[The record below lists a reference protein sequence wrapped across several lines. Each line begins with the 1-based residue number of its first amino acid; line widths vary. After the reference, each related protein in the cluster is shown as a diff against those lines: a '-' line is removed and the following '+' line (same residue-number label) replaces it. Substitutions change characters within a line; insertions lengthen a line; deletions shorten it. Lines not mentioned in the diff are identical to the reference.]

1 MAIFEPDGKNAIHVN
16 AGITMS
22 KPTRREILKLAAV
35 MGLSHLLKGC
45 TMADNKK
52 DQMSTLSSALVI
64 PDSLLA
70 KDATDI
76 LREYST
82 DLLFNHSMRVYLFAA
97 EQGRQQKLRF
107 DPELLYVA
115 AAFHDL
121 GLTKKFSSQNE
132 RFEVDSANAVRQF
145 LTAHNVPEEQ
155 VQTAW
160 EAIALHTTPGV
171 TQYMRPEVALLYSGV
186 GLDVLGK
193 GFDQFPS
200 RLRDEIVARYPRKN
214 FKQDFLKA
222 YFGGFAHKPGTT
234 YGTVNAGV
242 VECFIPGY
250 KSPNAC
256 DLMAASPFPDSPSE
270 SSTQRLIR

>member
-1 MAIFEPDGKNAIHVN
+1 MAED
-16 AGITMS
+16 
-22 KPTRREILKLAAV
+22 
-35 MGLSHLLKGC
+35 
-45 TMADNKK
+45 KK

-70 KDATDI
+70 KEATGI

-82 DLLFNHSMRVYLFAA
+82 DLLFNHSMRVYLFAV

-132 RFEVDSANAVRQF
+132 RFEVDSANAARQF
-145 LTAHNVPEEQ
+145 LTAHKVPEEQ
-155 VQTAW
+155 VQTGW

-171 TQYMRPEVALLYSGV
+171 TQYMRPEVALLYSGIN
-186 GLDVLGK
+186 LNMIK
-193 GFDQFPS
+193 KKFNQFPTK
-200 RLRDEIVARYPRKN
+200 LRDEIVAKYPRKN
-214 FKQDFLKA
+214 FKEDFVKA
-222 YFGGFAHKPGTT
+222 YFAGFAHKPGTT

-256 DLMAASPFPDSPSE
+256 DLIAASPFPDSPS
-270 SSTQRLIR
+270 